1 MKTMKTFSRR
11 IAALLLVVTVGITA
25 LAPAA
30 SASSIQLP
38 SLPKDQCV
46 VDDAGVLSDSTTSE
60 LETINAQLSSSCDGA
75 QIGVLTVDYT
85 GSATTEDYATE
96 AFNTWGIGSSS
107 KNNGVLILL
116 VMQSDQ
122 YADGDYYLTYGD
134 GFRSTMLADQ
144 ASSLVQTME
153 DDFAAKKYDA
163 AVPNDGKLDTAAIQR
178 AIDETSAHGGG
189 TVVIPSGV
197 YDVGAITLK
206 SNVNLHLESKDTIL
220 RFTRDITPANYPLVF
235 AHYEGSK
242 LYNWSPLIY
251 AYQQEN
257 IALTGKGTLDG
268 QADKNNWWNWSRT
281 VNPDGTI
288 TKPGNNDVK
297 LLRKMTDNG
306 TPAEE
311 RIFGEGHYLRPNF
324 YQPIECTN
332 VLIEGVTI
340 ANSPMWELNPV
351 LCTNF
356 TARGVTIDT
365 HGYNNDGC
373 DPENCNYV
381 LIENCFFNTG
391 DDCIAVKAGRN
402 RDGRELG
409 EAGHPTQNLIIRN
422 NTFADGHGGIACG
435 SEMSGGIKNLFADNN
450 TFDSPTLNYALRFKT
465 NAERGG
471 AVENI
476 YLRNSKVK
484 SVGNAV
490 VHATMLY
497 DVGRDGNYLPQFKN
511 ITIENLTSSGGE
523 YGIFMEAFEEVP
535 ITGLVFRNV
544 NISNVGTDIRAL
556 NWEDP
561 VMENVTING
570 KTYPRP
576 VETKILGVP
585 VPGERIE
592 GSSTLLGGEDTD
604 LSSKWLIS
612 DSADGDYHFFRIRR
626 SYAVPSYLA
635 GKYIKFVSTDRSGNQ
650 DTSIPYKVLRSA
662 EIAGT
667 TNDAELLRAASKGY
681 IDENDALD
689 LNRPITKRECAKML
703 GKLWN
708 LTAPSAPVAISDI
721 PASDPDYGVI
731 AAVVEAGMIELKD
744 PTSAIAQGTL
754 YNAGVTSSESAKR
767 TAFLPDATIDRDEMG
782 HIALLSCGVPYNE
795 TLGTQPKF
803 DDASQ
808 IESVYKS
815 NVGAS
820 AYFGFITAKTGNS
833 YLPKEKTTL
842 EDLIRIVERISDFS
856 NK

>member
-1 MKTMKTFSRR
+1 M
-11 IAALLLVVTVGITA
+11 
-25 LAPAA
+25 
-30 SASSIQLP
+30 
-38 SLPKDQCV
+38 
-46 VDDAGVLSDSTTSE
+46 
-60 LETINAQLSSSCDGA
+60 
-75 QIGVLTVDYT
+75 
-85 GSATTEDYATE
+85 
-96 AFNTWGIGSSS
+96 
-107 KNNGVLILL
+107 
-116 VMQSDQ
+116 
-122 YADGDYYLTYGD
+122 
-134 GFRSTMLADQ
+134 
-144 ASSLVQTME
+144 
-153 DDFAAKKYDA
+153 
-163 AVPNDGKLDTAAIQR
+163 
-178 AIDETSAHGGG
+178 
-189 TVVIPSGV
+189 
-197 YDVGAITLK
+197 
-206 SNVNLHLESKDTIL
+206 
-220 RFTRDITPANYPLVF
+220 
-235 AHYEGSK
+235 
-242 LYNWSPLIY
+242 
-251 AYQQEN
+251 
-257 IALTGKGTLDG
+257 TGKGTLDG

-288 TKPGNNDVK
+288 TKPGNKDVK

-497 DVGRDGNYLPQFKN
+497 DVGRDGDYLPQFKN

-585 VPGERIE
+585 VPGQRIE

-635 GKYIKFVSTDRSGNQ
+635 GKYIKFVSTDRNGNQ
-650 DTSIPYKVLRSA
+650 DASIPYKVLRSA

-708 LTAPSAPVAISDI
+708 LTAPSAPVTISDI

-754 YNAGVTSSESAKR
+754 YNAGVTSSEGAKR

-808 IESVYKS
+808 IESVYED

-820 AYFGFITAKTGNS
+820 AYFGFVTAKTGNS

-842 EDLIRIVERISDFS
+842 EDLIRIVERISDFN

>member
-1 MKTMKTFSRR
+1 
-11 IAALLLVVTVGITA
+11 
-25 LAPAA
+25 
-30 SASSIQLP
+30 
-38 SLPKDQCV
+38 
-46 VDDAGVLSDSTTSE
+46 
-60 LETINAQLSSSCDGA
+60 
-75 QIGVLTVDYT
+75 
-85 GSATTEDYATE
+85 
-96 AFNTWGIGSSS
+96 
-107 KNNGVLILL
+107 
-116 VMQSDQ
+116 
-122 YADGDYYLTYGD
+122 
-134 GFRSTMLADQ
+134 
-144 ASSLVQTME
+144 
-153 DDFAAKKYDA
+153 
-163 AVPNDGKLDTAAIQR
+163 
-178 AIDETSAHGGG
+178 
-189 TVVIPSGV
+189 
-197 YDVGAITLK
+197 
-206 SNVNLHLESKDTIL
+206 
-220 RFTRDITPANYPLVF
+220 
-235 AHYEGSK
+235 
-242 LYNWSPLIY
+242 
-251 AYQQEN
+251 
-257 IALTGKGTLDG
+257 
-268 QADKNNWWNWSRT
+268 
-281 VNPDGTI
+281 
-288 TKPGNNDVK
+288 
-297 LLRKMTDNG
+297 MTDNG

-497 DVGRDGNYLPQFKN
+497 DVGRDGDYLPQFKN

-585 VPGERIE
+585 VPGQRIE

-635 GKYIKFVSTDRSGNQ
+635 GKYIKFVSTDRNGNQ
-650 DTSIPYKVLRSA
+650 DASIPYKVLRSA

-708 LTAPSAPVAISDI
+708 LTAPSAPVTISDI

-754 YNAGVTSSESAKR
+754 YNAGVTSSEGAKR
-767 TAFLPDATIDRDEMG
+767 TAFLPDSTIDRDEMG

-808 IESVYKS
+808 IESVYED

-820 AYFGFITAKTGNS
+820 AYFGFVTAKTGNS

-842 EDLIRIVERISDFS
+842 EDLIRIVERISDFN